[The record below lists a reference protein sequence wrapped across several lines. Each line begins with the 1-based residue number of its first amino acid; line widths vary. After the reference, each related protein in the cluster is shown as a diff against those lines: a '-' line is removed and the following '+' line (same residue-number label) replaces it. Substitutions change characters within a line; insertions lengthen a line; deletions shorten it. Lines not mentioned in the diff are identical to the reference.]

1 MMTDKLHVD
10 ELHGRGL
17 KEFADAVELARA
29 FDVVIRAIP
38 PGVHKVHVLSIF
50 DDAWASCE
58 GDRDVVSL
66 KEVLGH
72 A

>member
-1 MMTDKLHVD
+1 MTDKLDID

-17 KEFADAVELARA
+17 NEFTDSVELSRA

-38 PGVHKVHVLSIF
+38 PGVHKINVLGIF
-50 DDAWASCE
+50 DDAWAFCE
-58 GDRDVVSL
+58 GDRDVVGP
-66 KEVLGH
+66 KAAIDH

>member
-1 MMTDKLHVD
+1 MTDKLNID

-17 KEFADAVELARA
+17 EEFADAVELGRA

-38 PGVHKVHVLSIF
+38 PGVHKINVLGIF
-50 DDAWASCE
+50 DDAWAFCE
-58 GDRDVVSL
+58 GDRDAVGP
-66 KEVLGH
+66 KEVLGR